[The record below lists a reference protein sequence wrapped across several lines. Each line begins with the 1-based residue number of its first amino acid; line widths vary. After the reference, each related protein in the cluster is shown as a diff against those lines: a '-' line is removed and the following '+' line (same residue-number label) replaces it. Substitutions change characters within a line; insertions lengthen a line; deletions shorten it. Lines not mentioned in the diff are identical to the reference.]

1 MGGIEVLFAAVI
13 FIMGGA
19 GLVRGAAKELG
30 VTMSLV
36 VLLAV
41 FTQFD
46 ALIALEEMPLK
57 VNNVM
62 AGVGLGSDDPQRQG
76 TMVVFLYGAATA
88 VTAFMAYHGQD
99 TLAFK
104 IKDPSGPA
112 GVIAGWLVGAL
123 NGYLISGTIWYYLDR
138 LNYPIQRY
146 EWFRAEFTSTAD
158 SLVNL
163 LPQNIASGFVLSGV
177 ALALLWWRILK

>member
-1 MGGIEVLFAAVI
+1 MGGIEVLFAAVV
-13 FIMGGA
+13 FIMGTA

-41 FTQFD
+41 FTQFE
-46 ALIALEEMPLK
+46 ALTTLEELPSK
-57 VNNVM
+57 VNNIL
-62 AGVGLGSDDPQRQG
+62 AGLGLGSDDPLRQA
-76 TMVVFLYGAATA
+76 TMVVFFYAAAIA

-99 TLAFK
+99 TLAFR
-104 IKDPSGPA
+104 IKDPVGPA
-112 GVIAGWLVGAL
+112 GVITGWLVGAL
-123 NGYLISGTIWYYLDR
+123 NGYLMAGTVWYYLHR

-146 EWFRAEFTSTAD
+146 DWFRAEFTSTAET
-158 SLVNL
+158 LVDF